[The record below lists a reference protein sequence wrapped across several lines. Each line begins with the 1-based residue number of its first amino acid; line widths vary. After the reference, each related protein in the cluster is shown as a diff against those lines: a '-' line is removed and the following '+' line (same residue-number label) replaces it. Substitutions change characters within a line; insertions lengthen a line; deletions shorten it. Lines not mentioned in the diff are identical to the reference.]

1 MGTLNRISSRNLLL
15 ASPGGK
21 LPGLTALRNRQ
32 ARLMRGGDRL
42 VNDCIWMNGICFHF
56 HHSTYYCGD
65 FKRSPPLISLFYQPV
80 PKCRLIKNPAS
91 PRGKPRRLRRSGRQV
106 GDPRLP
112 QWNGWLNGCCQKTF
126 ESVGEALSLPPAAQ
140 PPWRLLRRNIPLLL
154 PALPKPVSDQVAH
167 GKIGAAD
174 VHRLIGHILRNRVGM
189 SIHFQ
194 QQRIGELRR
203 LDVFLADGI
212 DLLLG

>member
-106 GDPRLP
+106 GDPY
-112 QWNGWLNGCCQKTF
+112 
-126 ESVGEALSLPPAAQ
+126 GETPHYCFPVLS
-140 PPWRLLRRNIPLLL
+140 
-154 PALPKPVSDQVAH
+154 ALPSPVSHHIAQR
-167 GKIGAAD
+167 KIGAAN
-174 VHRLIGHILRNRVGM
+174 VHRLIFPVIGDGIGVG
-189 SIHFQ
+189 IHFQ

>member
-1 MGTLNRISSRNLLL
+1 MIGTLSNLPFPEQRGTLNGTSSRNLLL

-106 GDPRLP
+106 GDFYGETSHCYFCYFRRFQSRFLIRLP
-112 QWNGWLNGCCQKTF
+112 TEK
-126 ESVGEALSLPPAAQ
+126 
-140 PPWRLLRRNIPLLL
+140 
-154 PALPKPVSDQVAH
+154 
-167 GKIGAAD
+167 
-174 VHRLIGHILRNRVGM
+174 
-189 SIHFQ
+189 
-194 QQRIGELRR
+194 
-203 LDVFLADGI
+203 
-212 DLLLG
+212 